1 MCFPRAFVVLL
12 NVSDRVIDHGRRR
25 SFVALLVTG
34 VSRPEERAWAELE
47 EKNLFLLFTGES
59 FLSTDEL
66 RTRFLLPSEVEQS
79 IDLSNVKGF
88 YSFCQVALQGG

>member
-1 MCFPRAFVVLL
+1 
-12 NVSDRVIDHGRRR
+12 VIDHGRRR

-47 EKNLFLLFTGES
+47 EENLFLLFTGES

-66 RTRFLLPSEVEQS
+66 RTCFLLPSEVEQS
-79 IDLSNVKGF
+79 IDLRNVKGF